1 MPKKPITDALK
12 GKLDELDLER
22 HLSELIAQAEDV
34 VVRGVERAGEL
45 THEHR
50 DQIEGLLD
58 RAGHAVDSRTEGRYA
73 DRLERLRSQL
83 DRGVEKLAEQRRT
96 DEAPPTDGPTTGD
109 HPTDG
114 PSTEGR

>member
-22 HLSELIAQAEDV
+22 HLSDLIAQAEDV
-34 VVRGVERAGEL
+34 VVRSVERAGEL

-83 DRGVEKLAEQRRT
+83 DRGVDKLAEQRRT
-96 DEAPPTDGPTTGD
+96 DDGHQAGDHQAGD
-109 HPTDG
+109 HPT
-114 PSTEGR
+114 EGE